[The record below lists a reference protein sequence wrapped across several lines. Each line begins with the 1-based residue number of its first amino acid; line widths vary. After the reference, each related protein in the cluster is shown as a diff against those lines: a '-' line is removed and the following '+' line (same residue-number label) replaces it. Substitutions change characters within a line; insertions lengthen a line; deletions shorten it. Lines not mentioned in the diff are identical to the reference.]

1 MVTEDQSAVVE
12 FLASPSAHGGLSVE
26 RIDTHSAIVFL
37 AGERAWKLKR
47 AVRFDY
53 LDFSSAERR
62 KVLCEAEVC
71 LNRRTAPVLYHGV
84 VPVTRDEHG
93 SLAIDGA
100 GAPVDWLVEMA
111 RFDQEALLDRLAAK
125 GRLGPD
131 MMAPLADAVARFH
144 AAAEPR
150 PDHGGANGMR
160 WVIEGNAS
168 GFADHRDLLD
178 PSTCSRLTADSLA
191 ELDRRAARL
200 DARRD
205 GGLVRQC
212 HGDLHLRNI
221 VWIDDRPTLFDAVE
235 FNDEIACTD
244 VLYDLAFLVMD
255 LWRRQLPRHANAVWN
270 GYLSRT
276 GDLDGVSLM
285 PLFLSC
291 RAAVRAK
298 TSATAARVQPDPRQA
313 ESLREHARTYLTLT
327 ERLLRSSPPVLV
339 AVGGLSGSGKSTLAF
354 GLAPTVGAVPGALV
368 FRSDSIRKQLCGVSE
383 LDQLGPEGYT
393 AGVSA
398 RVYAGLGDRARRA
411 IAGGHAAI
419 VDAVFARPEERD
431 RIESIAADAGV
442 PFAGL
447 WLDAPE
453 ATLIGRVEHR
463 RMDASDADAAVVRRQ
478 QAQQIGAMRWHR
490 LDAGRR
496 VDDVLRD
503 ALRVVSE
510 NRGAVRLDSDAFAS
524 TNRY

>member
-12 FLASPSAHGGLSVE
+12 FLASPAAHGGLSVE

-37 AGERAWKLKR
+37 AGQRAWKLKR

-53 LDFSSAERR
+53 LDFSSAARR
-62 KVLCEAEVC
+62 KVMCEAEVH
-71 LNRRTAPVLYHGV
+71 LNRRTAPALYHGV

-93 SLAIDGA
+93 SLAIGGD

-125 GRLGPD
+125 GRLALD

-144 AAAEPR
+144 EAAEPR
-150 PDHGGANGMR
+150 SDHGGAGGMR
-160 WVIEGNAS
+160 WVIEGDAS
-168 GFADHRDLLD
+168 GFADYRDLLH
-178 PSTCSRLTADSLA
+178 PSACARLTADSLA

-200 DARRD
+200 DDRR
-205 GGLVRQC
+205 GRGLVRQC

-270 GYLSRT
+270 RYLSRT
-276 GDLDGVSLM
+276 GDVDGVSLM

-298 TSATAARVQPDPRQA
+298 TSATAARVQPDPRQS
-313 ESLREHARTYLTLT
+313 ESLREHARTYLTLA
-327 ERLLRSSPPVLV
+327 ERLLRSSPPVLI

-354 GLAPTVGAVPGALV
+354 ALAPTVGAVPGALV
-368 FRSDSIRKQLCGVSE
+368 FRSDSIRKRLAGVSE
-383 LDQLGPEGYT
+383 LEQLGPEGYT
-393 AGVSA
+393 PGVSA
-398 RVYAGLGDRARRA
+398 RVYATLADRARLT
-411 IAGGHAAI
+411 ITSGHAAI
-419 VDAVFARPEERD
+419 VDAVYARPEERD
-431 RIESIAADAGV
+431 TIESIAADAGI
-442 PFAGL
+442 PFVGF
-447 WLDAPE
+447 WLEAPE
-453 ATLIGRVEHR
+453 ATLIERVEQR
-463 RMDASDADAAVVRRQ
+463 RMDPSDADVAVVRRQ
-478 QAQQIGAMRWHR
+478 LAQQIGAMRWHR
-490 LDAGRR
+490 LDASRLI
-496 VDDVLRD
+496 DDVLRD
-503 ALRVVSE
+503 ALRALRVGVE
-510 NRGAVRLDSDAFAS
+510 RGLQPPRANRRAG
-524 TNRY
+524 

>member
-1 MVTEDQSAVVE
+1 MVTEDQSAVVA
-12 FLASPSAHGGLSVE
+12 FLASPAAHGGVSVE

-37 AGERAWKLKR
+37 AGQRAWKLKR

-53 LDFSSAERR
+53 LDFSSPERR
-62 KVLCEAEVC
+62 KVLCEAEVR
-71 LNRRTAPVLYHGV
+71 LNRRTAPALYHGV
-84 VPVTRDEHG
+84 VPVTRDAHG
-93 SLAIDGA
+93 SLAIGGA
-100 GAPVDWLVEMA
+100 GAPVDWLVEMS

-125 GRLGPD
+125 GRLALD

-150 PDHGGANGMR
+150 SDHGGADGMR

-168 GFADHRDLLD
+168 GFGDHRDLLD
-178 PSTCSRLTADSLA
+178 PSTCARLTDDSLA

-200 DARRD
+200 DARR
-205 GGLVRQC
+205 GRGLVRQC

-255 LWRRQLPRHANAVWN
+255 LWRRQLPRHANSVWN

-276 GDLDGVSLM
+276 GDIDGVSLM

-313 ESLREHARTYLTLT
+313 GSLREHARTYLTLA

-354 GLAPTVGAVPGALV
+354 ALAPAVGTVPGALV
-368 FRSDSIRKQLCGVSE
+368 FRSDSVRKQLCGVSE
-383 LDQLGPEGYT
+383 LEQLGPEGYT
-393 AGVSA
+393 PGVSA
-398 RVYAGLGDRARRA
+398 RVYATLGDRARLT
-411 IAGGHAAI
+411 ITSGHAAI
-419 VDAVFARPEERD
+419 VDAVYARPEEREA
-431 RIESIAADAGV
+431 IESIAADAGI
-442 PFAGL
+442 PFVGL

-453 ATLIGRVEHR
+453 KTLIERVEHR
-463 RMDASDADAAVVRRQ
+463 RMDPSDADAAVIRRQ
-478 QAQQIGAMRWHR
+478 HSQEIGAMRWNR
-490 LDAGRR
+490 VDAGRP

-503 ALRVVSE
+503 ALRFVSDG
-510 NRGAVRLDSDAFAS
+510 RTVAQ
-524 TNRY
+524 